1 MANKTP
7 TKTSF
12 SKDKQPKARKP
23 RGKSERTK
31 ILESFKRCT
40 RTEDQFYD
48 LLTEKAFNPEDQF
61 SFKELLGRMS
71 PMPKAVAPF
80 VNFEFDPEANLHEQS
95 GQVLEAI
102 AKGEL
107 PPDIGSQIL
116 NGISSMVRVKEV
128 TDIDERLKV
137 MEKEIESPE

>member
-1 MANKTP
+1 MANKKP

-12 SKDKQPKARKP
+12 SKDNQPRRG

-31 ILESFKRCT
+31 ILESFRRLS
-40 RTEDQFYD
+40 RTEEEFYD

-61 SFKELLGRMS
+61 SFKELLSRMS
-71 PMPKAVAPF
+71 PIPKAVAPF
-80 VNFEFDPEANLHEQS
+80 VKFDFDAKANLHEQS

-107 PPDIGSQIL
+107 PPDIGGSIL
-116 NGISSMVRVKEV
+116 AGISSMVKVKEV
-128 TDIDERLKV
+128 TDIDERLKA
-137 MEKEIESPE
+137 MESHLESQE